1 MTSFPRGCVTI
12 SEDISG
18 CQGTILI
25 CSAWKPGILPSML
38 ESKGRAPIQRT
49 VPPRKLTVLSVMWL
63 ASTNQ
68 PPLSLSPFLLPSSL
82 PLSLLFP
89 AFTSSLSP
97 SFLSSVAHF
106 LSLPI
111 FQMRESSRVSRGL
124 HTIWMQ
130 TSKIV
135 MVNTKQADGLMGCA
149 ALKG

>member
-1 MTSFPRGCVTI
+1 M
-12 SEDISG
+12 SG
-18 CQGTILI
+18 GRILT
-25 CSAWKPGILPSML
+25 CTVWKPGILPSML

-63 ASTNQ
+63 ASTNHPCPCLLSCCH
-68 PPLSLSPFLLPSSL
+68 PPFLSLCYFLPSL
-82 PLSLLFP
+82 PL
-89 AFTSSLSP
+89 SLSP

-149 ALKG
+149 SLKG

>member
-1 MTSFPRGCVTI
+1 M
-12 SEDISG
+12 SG
-18 CQGTILI
+18 GRILT
-25 CSAWKPGILPSML
+25 CSVWKPGILPSML

-82 PLSLLFP
+82 PLFAISCLHFL
-89 AFTSSLSP
+89 SLSP

-149 ALKG
+149 SLKG